1 VVRNLGRKIK
11 QEIKIWRVGALP
23 GLFTIGVVIA
33 ARLTGSLQS
42 LELATLDRFLRLRP
56 PESIDSRILIVGVT
70 EKDIQSINHYPIPD
84 KELALVLK
92 KLQANKP
99 SVIGLDIFRDIPIE
113 PGHKKLTQVLQNNQN
128 IIGIE
133 KVLPYSNSITIDAP
147 SGLPSDRVGFVDT
160 LLDTDGYVRRSLL
173 GAADPKGEYK
183 FSFSIRVAETYLAT
197 QKIALENGIRDLDA
211 MRFDSTELT
220 RFFPNSGGY
229 IRSDAGGNQILINYR
244 SGENPFEIVSLND
257 VKNDKVKPDLIRGRI
272 VLIGIV
278 AGSTKD
284 YINSSV
290 VDGINP
296 GLVYGVELQAH
307 AISQIVSAVL
317 NERSLLKVWSDNWEY
332 LWIFGWGFMGVGLS
346 RLIQCPWKTFLGL
359 IILNASLIGVAY
371 LLLLG
376 GWWVPVVPALLALSL
391 NSAGLTASLFYRRQQ
406 NLQFRLQNRQLA
418 IEQTFNAIH
427 NGPLQTLTKVMRHAQ
442 EQILVTNLLL
452 SELQTL
458 NREIREVY
466 ENAQQEALTQGSLLY
481 LHNHLAIDLN
491 APLCEIFYEIYSNTT
506 ARDFPGFKTL
516 KLKVTKFEKIDERF
530 LNLEQKQ
537 ALCRFLE
544 ECLCNAGK
552 YALNMTRLEVKCFQ
566 ENSRN
571 IIRVRDNGVCLKSI
585 KSKNCNDNFFEYQGR
600 GTQQAKKLARQ
611 LGGNFKRVRCSTQGT
626 ICELCWPITR
636 TWFWLF

>member
-11 QEIKIWRVGALP
+11 QEIEIWRVGALP
-23 GLFTIGVVIA
+23 GLIVIGLVIA
-33 ARLTGSLQS
+33 ARLTGSLQF
-42 LELATLDRFLRLRP
+42 LELVALDRFLRLRP
-56 PESIDSRILIVGVT
+56 SEPVDSRVLIVGIT
-70 EKDIQSINHYPIPD
+70 EQDIQSIGKYPIPD
-84 KELALVLK
+84 NELALVLN
-92 KLQANKP
+92 KLQADKP
-99 SVIGLDIFRDIPIE
+99 SVIGLDIFRDLPIE
-113 PGHKKLTQVLQNNQN
+113 PGHKKLTQILQKNQN

-133 KVLPYSNSITIDAP
+133 KVLPYSSSVTINAP
-147 SGLPSDRVGFVDT
+147 SGFPSDRLGFVDAM
-160 LLDTDGYVRRSLL
+160 LDADGYLRRSLL
-173 GAADPKGEYK
+173 GTSNPKGEYK
-183 FSFSIRVAETYLAT
+183 LSFTLRVAETFLAT
-197 QKIALENGIRDLDA
+197 KNISLENGIRDRDA

-220 RFFPNSGGY
+220 RFLPNAGGY

-244 SGENPFEIVSLND
+244 NCQKPFEMVSFND
-257 VKNDKVKPDLIRGRI
+257 IKTGKITSNRIRGRI
-272 VLIGIV
+272 VLIGMV
-278 AGSTKD
+278 SPSAKD
-284 YINSSV
+284 FINSSV
-290 VDGINP
+290 VDGVNP

-317 NERSLLKVWSDNWEY
+317 DGRSLLKVWSDNWEY
-332 LWIFGWGFMGVGLS
+332 LWIFGWGFMGIGLS
-346 RLIQCPWKTFLGL
+346 RLIQCPWKIFLGL
-359 IILNASLIGVAY
+359 IILNASLIGIGY

-376 GWWVPVVPALLALSL
+376 GWWVPIVPALLALSL

-427 NGPLQTLTKVMRHAQ
+427 NGPLQTLTKVMRSAQ
-442 EQILVTNLLL
+442 DQILVTNLLL

-466 ENAQQEALTQGSLLY
+466 ENAQQEVLTQGNLLY
-481 LHNHLAIDLN
+481 LHDHLKIDLN
-491 APLCEIFYEIYSNTT
+491 VPLCENLYEVYSNTI
-506 ARDFPGFKTL
+506 ARDFPSFKTL
-516 KLKVTKFEKIDERF
+516 KLKVTKFEKINDRF
-530 LNLEQKQ
+530 LTLEQKQ

-571 IIRVRDNGVCLKSI
+571 IIQVRDNGAYLKPENHHI
-585 KSKNCNDNFFEYQGR
+585 YNYQGR

-611 LGGNFKRVRCSTQGT
+611 LGGNFRRGRCSPHGT

-636 TWFWLF
+636 TWFWFF

>member
-11 QEIKIWRVGALP
+11 QEIEIWRVGALP
-23 GLFTIGVVIA
+23 GLIAIALVIA
-33 ARLTGSLQS
+33 ARLTGSLQF
-42 LELATLDRFLRLRP
+42 LELVALDRLLRLRP
-56 PESIDSRILIVGVT
+56 SEPVDSRVLIVGIT
-70 EKDIQSINHYPIPD
+70 EQDIQSIGKYPIPD
-84 KELALVLK
+84 NEIALVLK

-99 SVIGLDIFRDIPIE
+99 SVIGLDIFRDLPIE
-113 PGHKKLTQVLQNNQN
+113 PGHKKLTQVLQKNQN

-133 KVLPYSNSITIDAP
+133 KVLPESSSFTIDAP

-160 LLDTDGYVRRSLL
+160 MLDNDGYVRRSLL
-173 GAADPKGEYK
+173 GTSDFNGEYK
-183 FSFSIRVAETYLAT
+183 FSFTMRVAETYLASK
-197 QKIALENGIRDLDA
+197 KITLENGILDPNA

-220 RFFPNSGGY
+220 RFLPNSGGY
-229 IRSDAGGNQILINYR
+229 VKSDAGGNQILINYR
-244 SGENPFEIVSLND
+244 SGDKPFEIVSLND
-257 VKNDKVKPDLIRGRI
+257 VKNGKVKPESIRGRI

-278 AGSTKD
+278 ARSVKD

-290 VDGINP
+290 VDGVNP

-317 NERSLLKVWSDNWEY
+317 DGRSLLKVWSDNWEY
-332 LWIFGWGFMGVGLS
+332 LWIFGWGFMGIGLS
-346 RLIQCPWKTFLGL
+346 RIIQSPWKICLGL
-359 IILNASLIGVAY
+359 IILNASLIGIGY

-376 GWWVPVVPALLALSL
+376 GWWVPIVPALLALSL
-391 NSAGLTASLFYRRQQ
+391 NGAGLTASLFYRRQQ

-442 EQILVTNLLL
+442 EQNLLSNLLL

-466 ENAQQEALTQGSLLY
+466 ENAQQEVLTQGSLLY
-481 LHNHLAIDLN
+481 LHNHLEIDLN
-491 APLCEIFYEIYSNTT
+491 TPLYEIFYEIYSNTT

-516 KLKVTKFEKIDERF
+516 KLKITQFDRINERF
-530 LNLEQKQ
+530 LSLEQKQ

-566 ENSRN
+566 EKQRN
-571 IIRVRDNGVCLKSI
+571 IIRVRDNGKCLKPE
-585 KSKNCNDNFFEYQGR
+585 NHNHLFQYQGR

-611 LGGNFKRVRCSTQGT
+611 LGGNFRRIRCYPQGT
-626 ICELCWPITR
+626 ICELRWPITR
-636 TWFWLF
+636 TWF